1 MERRLL
7 GGPAGN
13 IELVIESPADV
24 APRGF
29 AFVGHPHPLYGGT
42 LDNKVAF
49 TLARAFLALGWIAV
63 RPNFRGVGASEGTHD
78 QGRGET
84 DDFLFLVDAVP
95 RLTEYAGR
103 FGAPPQMALAGFS
116 FGSVVAARAAEELT
130 RRGNP
135 PQALALVGTAAG
147 KWDVPKVDSGA
158 LVIHGERDE
167 TIPLQDVFRWAGE
180 SEVPVIVIP
189 GADHFFHRR
198 LTVLK
203 RLLMQN
209 LLGADASSLP
219 SPPDGP

>member
-7 GGPAGN
+7 EGPAGK
-13 IELVIESPADV
+13 IEIVVESPADA

-29 AFVGHPHPLYGGT
+29 VFVGHPHPLYGGT

-63 RPNFRGVGASEGTHD
+63 RPNFRGVGASEGAHD
-78 QGRGET
+78 HGRGET
-84 DDFLFLVDAVP
+84 DDFLFLADAVP
-95 RLTEYAGR
+95 RLAEYAGR
-103 FGAPPQMALAGFS
+103 FCAPPQIALAGFS
-116 FGSVVAARAAEELT
+116 FGSVVAARAANERT
-130 RRGNP
+130 RRGRP

-147 KWDVPKVDSGA
+147 KWDVPKVDPGA

-167 TIPLQDVFRWAGE
+167 TIPLQDVLRWAGE

-203 RLLMQN
+203 RLVMQN

-219 SPPDGP
+219 FPSDKS